1 MSNKEQDFAPINI
14 DVDERRPIG
23 NRGTSVET
31 LTPSSGG
38 SNVFTAI
45 VLVVAIGACAASAYL
60 YTQLETANKEALRTD
75 SRLQSLEQRL
85 SATGEEMGNSTVALQ
100 VKVTELA
107 DKTEELWEQMDR
119 LWASAWRRNQEEIK
133 TLNSSLANLK
143 SGNETSVTGLEK
155 EIETASGNIQQMLN
169 RINGLNEKLVAQ
181 ANDILAASVNA
192 EQAGEV
198 AVEAGEVAE
207 RQATELKQLNDKIK
221 LLESRNTSLLNKI
234 SDLESLL
241 QEIAKKTV

>member
-198 AVEAGEVAE
+198 AE